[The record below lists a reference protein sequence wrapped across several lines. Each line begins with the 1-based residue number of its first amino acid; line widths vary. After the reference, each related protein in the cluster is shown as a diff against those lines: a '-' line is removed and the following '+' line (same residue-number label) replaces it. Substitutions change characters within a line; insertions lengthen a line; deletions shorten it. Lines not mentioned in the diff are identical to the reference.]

1 MKGVAN
7 SVRDVLVL
15 DKVKVDFKLD
25 GTFYNAVD
33 SVDLSVKEGEILAIV
48 GESGC
53 GKSTLATSIM
63 NLHDPVTTRVSGSIK
78 FEGEE
83 LCGASPKNLEQIYI
97 QHFHQKKRRHASR
110 NF

>member
-63 NLHDPVTTRVSGSIK
+63 NLHDPVTKWKYQV
-78 FEGEE
+78 
-83 LCGASPKNLEQIYI
+83 
-97 QHFHQKKRRHASR
+97 
-110 NF
+110 

>member
-48 GESGC
+48 GESVVA
-53 GKSTLATSIM
+53 KVRLQQA
-63 NLHDPVTTRVSGSIK
+63 L
-78 FEGEE
+78 
-83 LCGASPKNLEQIYI
+83 
-97 QHFHQKKRRHASR
+97 
-110 NF
+110 

>member
-63 NLHDPVTTRVSGSIK
+63 NLHD
-78 FEGEE
+78 
-83 LCGASPKNLEQIYI
+83 Q
-97 QHFHQKKRRHASR
+97 
-110 NF
+110 